1 MEPFFDQQVLFL
13 ETLSSHRSALGNLF
27 FISLSYLDN
36 FWVYLGFVLAGWLRM
51 GKLRGLHLF
60 VLFFLNYVAIFSLKV
75 FFEVARPPESLWL
88 IHPHTWGFPSGASSH
103 TTLILGYFISQSERF
118 LTRFFFAFIIFIVVF
133 SRLYLGVHFPLDVL
147 CGFAIGII
155 FLVIYFESIESIL
168 TISRK
173 IPPFA
178 DFLVGG
184 VLICLFYFNL
194 PRTYEIQEL
203 YFLTVGV
210 LFGTC
215 LRNYYP
221 FPFAEKGITAVIVV
235 FLIGVIFLSY
245 FLLPPIKY
253 PIIYPLMA
261 FIGLIPS
268 LIAPAIANFLLYPKN
283 TIHDDQE

>member
-1 MEPFFDQQVLFL
+1 MAYSPP
-13 ETLSSHRSALGNLF
+13 H
-27 FISLSYLDN
+27 
-36 FWVYLGFVLAGWLRM
+36 LGFPVR
-51 GKLRGLHLF
+51 RF
-60 VLFFLNYVAIFSLKV
+60 I
-75 FFEVARPPESLWL
+75 
-88 IHPHTWGFPSGASSH
+88 PHYSH
-103 TTLILGYFISQSERF
+103 TRLFHIPIGAF

-178 DFLVGG
+178 DFLAGG

-245 FLLPPIKY
+245 FLLPP
-253 PIIYPLMA
+253 
-261 FIGLIPS
+261 S
-268 LIAPAIANFLLYPKN
+268 N
-283 TIHDDQE
+283 TRLFTHLWHLSV